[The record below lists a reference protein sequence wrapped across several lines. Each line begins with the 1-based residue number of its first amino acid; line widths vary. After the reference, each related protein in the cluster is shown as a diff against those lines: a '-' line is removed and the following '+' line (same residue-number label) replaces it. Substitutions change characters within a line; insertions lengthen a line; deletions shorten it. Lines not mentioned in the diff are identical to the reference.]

1 MLGFA
6 QNGIP
11 AVASSTINFT
21 TSGIVIQPPNSG
33 LNRIYITDIVA
44 SNAALTLTN
53 ASATASGSVLAYIAQ
68 GNCNLSAPIRVP
80 NGSGV
85 AVSTTNAIGTI
96 TYFLE

>member
-11 AVASSTINFT
+11 AVPSTTINFT
-21 TSGIVIQPPNSG
+21 TSGVVIQPPSNG
-33 LNRIYITDIVA
+33 LNRIYITDVVA
-44 SNAALTLTN
+44 SNSALTLTN
-53 ASATASGSVLAYIAQ
+53 ASATTSGSVLAYVAQ
-68 GNCNLSAPIRVP
+68 GNCNWSAPIRVP

-85 AVSTTNAIGTI
+85 AVSTSNAIGTI